1 MTSAAT
7 DKPGLPPVVLAALWM
22 IGTIASFILMA
33 VASRQLSSSF
43 SAAQI
48 TTWRSVVGFGIVLV
62 LMTVY
67 GWHYARTAKPLLHL
81 ARNTFHFGA
90 QWGWFYGVAHITLA
104 EVFALEF
111 TMPIWT
117 LILAALILGEKITPM
132 RLLAVVLGF
141 IGVLLVI
148 RPGFIDLHLAH
159 LTVLGSALGFAFTTY
174 VITKFMVTTEKP
186 LTILFYMTLIQVPIG
201 LAINLG
207 DLGTPVGIEFLW
219 IATAGVCGLTSHY
232 CMARALALADS
243 TVVVPVDF
251 LRMPL
256 IAVVGYLFYE
266 EVVDI
271 FVLMGAAVIFAGNFV
286 NVWSESRRSRLP
298 KAAATTLR

>member
-1 MTSAAT
+1 MTTAAT
-7 DKPGLPPVVLAALWM
+7 DKPGLPPVARAAIWM
-22 IGTIASFILMA
+22 IGTIVSFIMMA
-33 VASRQLSSSF
+33 VASRQLSGSF
-43 SAAQI
+43 SALQI
-48 TTWRSVVGFGIVLV
+48 TTWRSVIGLGIVLV
-62 LMTVY
+62 LLTVY
-67 GWHYARTAKPLLHL
+67 GWHYTRTAKPMLHL
-81 ARNTFHFGA
+81 ARNTFHFCA
-90 QWGWFYGVAHITLA
+90 QWGWFYGVAYITLA

-132 RLLAVVLGF
+132 RLLAVALGF
-141 IGVLLVI
+141 TGVLLVI
-148 RPGFIDLHLAH
+148 RPGFIDLELAH

-186 LTILFYMTLIQVPIG
+186 LTILFYMTVIQVPIG
-201 LAINLG
+201 LVLNLG
-207 DLGTPVGIEFLW
+207 DLGTPKGIEFMW
-219 IATAGVCGLTSHY
+219 IATAGICGLTSHF

-266 EVVDI
+266 EEIDI
-271 FVLMGAAVIFAGNFV
+271 FVLMGAAVIFTGNFV
-286 NVWSESRRSRLP
+286 NVWSESRRP
-298 KAAATTLR
+298 KS

>member
-1 MTSAAT
+1 MTAAAT
-7 DKPGLPPVVLAALWM
+7 EKTGLPPIMLAALWM
-22 IGTIASFILMA
+22 LGTITSFILMA
-33 VASRQLSSSF
+33 IASRQLSSHF

-62 LMTVY
+62 LLTIY

-81 ARNTFHFGA
+81 ARNSIHFCA
-90 QWGWFYGVAHITLA
+90 QWGWFYGVTYITLA

-117 LILAALILGEKITPM
+117 LILAAIILGEKITPI
-132 RLLAVVLGF
+132 RLASVILGF
-141 IGVLLVI
+141 IGVLFVI
-148 RPGFIDLHLAH
+148 RPGFIDLHVAH

-174 VITKFMVTTEKP
+174 VITKFMVTTERP

-201 LAINLG
+201 LLINLG
-207 DLGTPVGIEFLW
+207 DLGSPAGMDFLW
-219 IATAGVCGLTSHY
+219 IACAGVCGLTSHY

-256 IAVVGYLFYE
+256 IAVFGYFLYNE
-266 EVVDI
+266 SIDY
-271 FVLMGAAVIFAGNFV
+271 FVMLGAAIIFAGNFL
-286 NVWSESRRSRLP
+286 NVWGENRRTRPPRPL
-298 KAAATTLR
+298 